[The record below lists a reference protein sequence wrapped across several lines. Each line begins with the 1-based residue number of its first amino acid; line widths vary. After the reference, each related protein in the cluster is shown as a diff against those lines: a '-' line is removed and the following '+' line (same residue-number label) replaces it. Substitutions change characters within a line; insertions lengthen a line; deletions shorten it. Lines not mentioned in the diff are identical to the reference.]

1 MGNISSE
8 MEILRKNQRE
18 MLGIKYAVAEV
29 KDALMSLLVDCIWL
43 RKESLSM
50 RKEYLNTNL

>member
-1 MGNISSE
+1 MGNVSRAAD
-8 MEILRKNQRE
+8 ILRKNQKE

-29 KDALMSLLVDCIWL
+29 KDALMGLLVDCIWL